1 MKEIKRRVDHHL
13 PRWLHSEI
21 LTAVDFIWQVKDDD
35 EKTQLISFDKLEG
48 REVLYVLRIPEI
60 KDEIKSFY
68 EGVEDDE
75 LKTVELLIDELL
87 KHLRSL
93 SLRLEGDENAE

>member
-35 EKTQLISFDKLEG
+35 EKTQARISAVANKLDGEQMSW
-48 REVLYVLRIPEI
+48 VLMLLTLPKLNKIIMRGEEY
-60 KDEIKSFY
+60 KDFTEK
-68 EGVEDDE
+68 
-75 LKTVELLIDELL
+75 K
-87 KHLRSL
+87 K
-93 SLRLEGDENAE
+93 AERTLH